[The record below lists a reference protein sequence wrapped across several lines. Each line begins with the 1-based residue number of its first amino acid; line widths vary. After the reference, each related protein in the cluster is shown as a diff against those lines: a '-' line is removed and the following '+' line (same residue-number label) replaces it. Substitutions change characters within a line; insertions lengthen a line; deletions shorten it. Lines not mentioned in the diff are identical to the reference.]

1 MSQNP
6 RSATLVVFDALQH
19 AAIRGWE
26 ELKMGSRTMRAF
38 ANRKVGLMELWVT
51 VMKPDGKGGGKP
63 RYEQPKIL
71 ENQGVIVLIEDD
83 RGRFVF
89 VQNYRQVGKRV
100 SGVPATRYVNAL
112 CEDPQLIEQSF
123 AQLGEWGWELP
134 QGTVTS
140 ANPKYESLSEMD
152 LILEI
157 ARIEA
162 REEAGCELTKLRVV
176 GWLHTQTAYI
186 PFPWAVVHGRM
197 ESQGEQAPEANE
209 FIGRVERLTPAQI
222 RERIDEGSLGCAS
235 VLGALLM
242 AGIPIPPSK

>member
-1 MSQNP
+1 MSRDDRP
-6 RSATLVVFDALQH
+6 AFLRVYDEVGHAL
-19 AAIRGWE
+19 IRGWNLFE
-26 ELKMGSRTMRAF
+26 ISGLRAR
-38 ANRKVGLMELWVT
+38 ARVNSHVGLMELWVT
-51 VMKPDGKGGGKP
+51 VMKPDGKGGEKP
-63 RYEQPKIL
+63 CYEQPKIL

-83 RGRFVF
+83 QGRFVF

-100 SGVPATRYVNAL
+100 PGVPATRYVNAL
-112 CEDPQLIEQSF
+112 CADPQLIERSF

-140 ANPKYESLSEMD
+140 ADPRYESLSERE
-152 LILEI
+152 LIFEI

-162 REEAGCELTKLRVV
+162 REEAGCELTELRFV
-176 GWLHTQTAYI
+176 GWLHTQSTYI

-197 ESQGEQAPEANE
+197 ESQGEQAPEENE

-235 VLGALLM
+235 MLGALLM
-242 AGIPIPPSK
+242 AGIPIPPSR